1 MFFYSRKVSDI
12 FEDLNESTFPIAAA
26 SLGQVYKLKL
36 KHGNKE
42 TVAVK
47 VQVIT
52 VAVKT
57 QAQTWQQR
65 NRWLLKFKY
74 NGGDL
79 NIGLV

>member
-1 MFFYSRKVSDI
+1 MPKFFGKKIKFHFWVFFYSRKVSDI

-52 VAVKT
+52 MGI
-57 QAQTWQQR
+57 
-65 NRWLLKFKY
+65 LIS
-74 NGGDL
+74 D
-79 NIGLV
+79 